1 MSELNLTENDIE
13 EFVKNPVWLE
23 MVVTLDARRK
33 SYLEDLAKAN
43 SIESVM
49 KIQGCINEIDYNV
62 HQPDFILLEIQDDEG
77 KTEPGEEPDVTEG

>member
-1 MSELNLTENDIE
+1 MSELNLTKNDIE
-13 EFVKNPVWLE
+13 EFLKNPVWLE

-33 SYLEDLAKAN
+33 SYLEDLATAN
-43 SIESVM
+43 SIENVM

-62 HQPDFILLEIQDDEG
+62 HQPDFILLEIQDDEV